1 MDWSPFDIVGLD
13 AFRSLRNAAPY
24 RNDLRKEFT
33 HGKPVAIME
42 VGCCTFRGAG
52 DYGGSGWYV
61 AMEPDGVTPKPH
73 LVRDESEQV
82 RYLDELI
89 TVFGD
94 EGVDCLLVRLRRLR
108 HSPPSVRTVRPAWG
122 SWWSSGV
129 RRAMAWATH
138 TPSFAGL
145 SFTQSSQT
153 EPSCPD
159 GLRVQS
165 VLAVLE
171 EPAGENSVYTS
182 VVG

>member
-1 MDWSPFDIVGLD
+1 MFTIRSYASCPLDGVDWSPFDIVGLD
-13 AFRSLRNAAPY
+13 AFRSLRSAAPH

-52 DYGGSGWYV
+52 DYGGSGWYT

-94 EGVDCLLVRLRRLR
+94 EGVDCLLGGSASPATALPTVCPDRPTGLGFLVVFWC
-108 HSPPSVRTVRPAWG
+108 PPSHGLGYAHTF
-122 SWWSSGV
+122 V
-129 RRAMAWATH
+129 RRTLVH
-138 TPSFAGL
+138 TIVTDRTLLP
-145 SFTQSSQT
+145 
-153 EPSCPD
+153 
-159 GLRVQS
+159 
-165 VLAVLE
+165 
-171 EPAGENSVYTS
+171 
-182 VVG
+182 